1 MIDAKPRGYF
11 SQGGSFLKTLSNYIE
26 KITELRVRNKELQK
40 ITENQQKI
48 ISILA
53 HDVRNPLASIKSI
66 IEFKQSDIIDA
77 KDAGQ
82 MMDMVTGQLNN
93 TLELVDNIVN
103 WGQLHLQHGQLFL
116 EDIDMHAM
124 VQQIFGSELLNSEAK
139 NNTLLN
145 HITPGDIVHS
155 DKHALEFILRNLVSN
170 ANKFTENGSI
180 AINMQKNSS
189 ATTLWVTD
197 TGIGMN
203 DKQAD
208 AVWSGDAVNS
218 TPGTQ
223 NEKGNGIGLMLIK
236 EFIGRLGGTITIESA
251 VDTGTCFKIVLNT

>member
-1 MIDAKPRGYF
+1 MIDAKPKSYF

-26 KITELRVRNKELQK
+26 KIAELRVRNKELQK

-66 IEFKQSDIIDA
+66 IEFKQSDIIDS
-77 KDAGQ
+77 KDAGE

-93 TLELVDNIVN
+93 TLEMVDNIVN
-103 WGQLHLQHGQLFL
+103 WGQLHLQHGQLYL
-116 EDIDMHAM
+116 EDIDMYTM

-139 NNTLLN
+139 QNELLN
-145 HITPGDIVHS
+145 NVGAGSAIHS

-170 ANKFTENGSI
+170 ANKFTENGTI
-180 AINMQKNSS
+180 TIDMQQNSAS
-189 ATTLWVTD
+189 TILWVTD
-197 TGIGMN
+197 TGMGLN

-208 AVWSGDAVNS
+208 GIWSSDATKS

-236 EFIGRLGGTITIESA
+236 EFITRLGGTISIESA
-251 VDTGTCFKIVLNT
+251 VDKGTCFKIVLNR